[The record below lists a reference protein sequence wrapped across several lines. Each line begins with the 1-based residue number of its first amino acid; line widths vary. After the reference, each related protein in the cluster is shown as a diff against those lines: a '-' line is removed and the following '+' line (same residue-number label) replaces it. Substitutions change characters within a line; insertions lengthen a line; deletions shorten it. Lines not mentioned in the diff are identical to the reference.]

1 MEKKTIDTRG
11 LFCPGPL
18 QVLKGV
24 VKQLPPG
31 STLEIISDDADS
43 KEQIA
48 KWCEETGNPLQS
60 IQEKNGDI
68 TFTIVLK

>member
-1 MEKKTIDTRG
+1 MEKKTIDAKG

-18 QVLKGV
+18 QVLKGI

-31 STLEIISDDADS
+31 STLELISDDSDS
-43 KEQIA
+43 KEQIV